1 MKRNILFIGYEPP
14 LYDEIR
20 DFIYSRNGLAY
31 FSANVEQS
39 LHALSIHPIDM
50 VVLMMYKPEDAALLN
65 YINRNYP
72 EIEVL
77 VSASKEYEEMISIF
91 NEGHFS
97 VLRHPLKLQELKEF
111 I

>member
-20 DFIYSRNGLAY
+20 DFIYSRNGQAF
-31 FSANVEQS
+31 FSVNVEQS
-39 LHALSIHPIDM
+39 INLLSTHPVDM

-65 YINRNYP
+65 FINRNYP

-77 VSASKEYEEMISIF
+77 VSASKEYKEMISIF

-97 VLRHPLKLQELKEF
+97 VLKHPLKLQELKEF